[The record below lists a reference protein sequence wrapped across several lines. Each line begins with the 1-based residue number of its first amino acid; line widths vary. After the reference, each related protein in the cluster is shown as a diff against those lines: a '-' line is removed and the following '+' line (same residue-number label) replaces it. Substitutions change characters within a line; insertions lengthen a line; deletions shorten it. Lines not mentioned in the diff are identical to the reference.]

1 MAEEQTQGHR
11 DLVHA
16 LGASIKAID
25 GDYKEEAR
33 ELRQLF
39 EEARREAAKDEPDG
53 VKLKA
58 LLSDANE
65 MARTVSILDPV
76 WQSVQRVA
84 KMLGFL

>member
-1 MAEEQTQGHR
+1 MAEEHK
-11 DLVHA
+11 DLIHA
-16 LGASIKAID
+16 LGDSIKTID
-25 GDYKEEAR
+25 AGYKEEAR
-33 ELRQLF
+33 ELRLLF

-65 MARTVSILDPV
+65 MARTVTILDPV
-76 WQSVQRVA
+76 WQGVQRVA

>member
-1 MAEEQTQGHR
+1 MPEGHK

-16 LGASIKAID
+16 LGASIRAIE
-25 GDYKEEAR
+25 GDYKEEGH
-33 ELRQLF
+33 ELRLLL

-58 LLSDANE
+58 LLKDAGE
-65 MARTVSILDPV
+65 MVRTISLLDPV
-76 WQSVQRVA
+76 WVGVQRVA

>member
-1 MAEEQTQGHR
+1 MAEQHK

-25 GDYKEEAR
+25 GDYREEAR

-39 EEARREAAKDEPDG
+39 VEARREAEKDEPDG

-58 LLSDANE
+58 LLTDAGE
-65 MARTVSILDPV
+65 MARTISILDPV
-76 WQSVQRVA
+76 WVGVQRVA